1 MLGDNSIRRRTAT
14 GYQTLELANILTK
27 NDLFDSALLCLAEP
41 GRLFHERLC
50 LLGVPNAFKATYGKK
65 CFTGH
70 RRKSSHTADTTYMS
84 FYLLR
89 KIGSTLFY
97 EIRNRDPYAIA
108 AYFLTG

>member
-27 NDLFDSALLCLAEP
+27 NDLFDSALLGLAEP

-50 LLGVPNAFKATYGKK
+50 LLGVPNAFKAAYGNE

-70 RRKSSHTADTTYMS
+70 RRKSSHTADTTHE
-84 FYLLR
+84 FLPV
-89 KIGSTLFY
+89 KKNWKHTFY